1 MTQSLKNIALG
12 MLVSLVAV
20 AYGNTT
26 WQPLR
31 TYNTFDNGK
40 GNILFQDMSYWT
52 NGLGQAGSGAPTAE
66 DDLVFDKSAS
76 TRLRF
81 HPGTVGKLT
90 CNSLQVGTAAQSS
103 EVVQDGGN
111 ISFESEENGG
121 LKFKNGHWFMNF
133 GRDQSH
139 YFNCDVAILAENPAS
154 PFVIHYGQAHYSN
167 NTLTVTG
174 KLKGSANAQLLLGPF
189 LSWSCAENTTFAFN
203 DISDYAGTITVTSR
217 FENVLTP
224 EANRGFGT
232 CLKLNAGATV
242 SEAKF
247 RISRGGSL
255 TLKAFGDTATV
266 KELSLACG
274 SRLWFNQS
282 VIDGTGKLWCVRAT
296 DALTVEHGA
305 DKVEIYLPAHVCG
318 IDCRIP
324 ILAGPA
330 GSSFSADDFKIVT
343 PPGFFSCHPDIHLE
357 VGQDATTGDHT
368 LYVVTHHGLVDQVYS
383 YPGEGTRDKKEE
395 ASSSLTNAASWRFE
409 LIPDPTNAA
418 AIYCT
423 ERQLRTF
430 YSYATRYAF
439 PCAGFF
445 VKGGTVM
452 IQTASFEVPELWC
465 SGGTIASGQGHNS
478 AYPVS
483 VIAPKMHFIG
493 ESQTVTFRT
502 HTGLTFILK
511 GDIDG
516 ESTINLLGWDSTG
529 APKCN
534 FMLDGFNT
542 NFTGKISLSTGEIRP
557 AYHNFASFFPTLFLR
572 DGRNL
577 GGARPTFDPRAL
589 TISTL
594 ARLSVTNN
602 ASVTLEDGLNRGV
615 YIKDTGRFHVAG
627 TGMLN
632 VKWPLLLTGKMWK
645 EGTGTLIL
653 GGELKHEATIGG
665 SLTDV
670 PRAGSNLFEVAAGTV
685 KIAHANA
692 LAGVETT
699 IKAGASLKLAFDPAN
714 ADLTAYGI
722 RNTTVDTP
730 FTLDA
735 SFGGKLPLTLDTA
748 DGPSPEAR
756 IFTNALVTVNTTAAA
771 TVRDMIENP
780 SPWRGTGY
788 VSRVIEVPDA
798 TAGTV
803 TFALE
808 SRFKGT
814 CLLIR

>member
-1 MTQSLKNIALG
+1 MKSMRKFFVLAVTTVSAL
-12 MLVSLVAV
+12 

-103 EVVQDGGN
+103 EVVQDGGS
-111 ISFESEENGG
+111 ISFESDENGG

-189 LSWSCAENTTFAFN
+189 PSWSCAENTTFAFD

-217 FENVLTP
+217 FANVLTP

-232 CLKLNAGATV
+232 CLKLNAGATA
-242 SEAKF
+242 SEAKL

-296 DALTVEHGA
+296 AALTVEQGA

-557 AYHNFASFFPTLFLR
+557 AYHNFESSFPTLFLR

-602 ASVTLEDGLNRGV
+602 ASVTLEDGLNRGL
-615 YIKDTGRFHVAG
+615 YIKHTGRFHVTGSG
-627 TGMLN
+627 TLN
-632 VKWPLLLTGKMWK
+632 VKWPLLLSGKMWK
-645 EGTGTLIL
+645 EGTGTLVL
-653 GGELKHEATIGG
+653 GGELKHEAKDGG
-665 SLTDV
+665 TLTDI
-670 PRAGSNLFEVAAGTV
+670 PRAGSNLFEIVNGTV
-685 KIAHANA
+685 MIAHADA

-699 IKAGASLKLAFDPAN
+699 IDAGASLKLALDPDN
-714 ADLTAYGI
+714 ADLTQYGI

-735 SFGGKLPLTLDTA
+735 SLGGKLPLTLDTA
-748 DGPSPEAR
+748 SAEPTDCLVM
-756 IFTNALVTVNTTAAA
+756 TNALVTVKSTSAAA
-771 TVRDMIENP
+771 VGAML
-780 SPWRGTGY
+780 SAVKPWRNCGY
-788 VSRVIEVPDA
+788 VS
-798 TAGTV
+798 TV
-803 TFALE
+803 V
-808 SRFKGT
+808 SRT
-814 CLLIR
+814 NADDTTTLLLVSKFSGMKIYLR

>member
-1 MTQSLKNIALG
+1 MTKSLKNIVLG
-12 MLVSLVAV
+12 TLVSLAAV
-20 AYGNTT
+20 AYGNTI
-26 WQPLR
+26 WYPDR
-31 TYNTFDNGK
+31 TQNMYDSGK
-40 GNILFQDMSYWT
+40 GNAPLKDLSYWRDE
-52 NGLGQAGSGAPTAE
+52 GGDPGSGAPTAS
-66 DDLVFDKSAS
+66 DDLIFDKTTVA
-76 TRLRF
+76 RLRF
-81 HPGTVGKLT
+81 NGGTVGKFT
-90 CNSLQVGTAAQSS
+90 GNSLQIGTDTQSTT
-103 EVVQDGGN
+103 VVYDGSGLSCDN
-111 ISFESEENGG
+111 EG
-121 LKFKNGHWFMNF
+121 LKLKYGSWF
-133 GRDQSH
+133 
-139 YFNCDVAILAENPAS
+139 FNSGSDLSIQCDVAILAEDAS
-154 PFVIHYGQAHYSN
+154 KPFVMHYGQAQYSN
-167 NTLTVTG
+167 HVGSVTK
-174 KLKGSANAQLLLGPF
+174 KLKGSSDAQLLLGP
-189 LSWSCAENTTFAFN
+189 WPIQYGNNTPSCAPNTTFWFY
-203 DISDYAGTITVTSR
+203 DISSYAGTITVTSR
-217 FENVLTP
+217 YANVIADDENH
-224 EANRGFGT
+224 GYGT
-232 CLKLNAGATV
+232 RLKLNAGT
-242 SEAKF
+242 SDAKL
-247 RISRGGSL
+247 RIMRGGSL
-255 TLKAFGDTATV
+255 ALQNFGDTATV

-282 VIDGTGKLWCVRAT
+282 AKATGGSLWCVRAT
-296 DALTVEHGA
+296 DALTVEQGA
-305 DKVEIYLPAHVCG
+305 DKVEIYLTAHICG
-318 IDCRIP
+318 IDCRVP

-330 GSSFSADDFKIVT
+330 GSTFTTNDFKIVT
-343 PPGFFSCHPDIHLE
+343 PPFTLFCHPDVHLE
-357 VGQDATTGDHT
+357 VGQDEETGDRT
-368 LYVVTHHGLVDQVYS
+368 LYVVTHHGLVDQVSNYDK
-383 YPGEGTRDKKEE
+383 EATRDRQ
-395 ASSSLTNAASWRFE
+395 AGAPSSLTNAAAWRFE
-409 LIPDPTNAA
+409 LIPDATNAA

-430 YSYATRYAF
+430 YTPTQRYAF
-439 PCAGFF
+439 PCAGFL
-445 VKGGTVM
+445 VKDGTM
-452 IQTASFEVPELWC
+452 TIQSATFEVPELWC

-478 AYPVS
+478 AYPVNL
-483 VIAPKMHFIG
+483 IAPKMHFIG
-493 ESQTVTFRT
+493 EQKTVTFRT
-502 HTGLTFILK
+502 HTSLTFFLR

-516 ESTINLLGWDSTG
+516 DSTIKLLGWDSTG

-534 FMLDGFNT
+534 FLLDGCNT
-542 NFTGKISLSTGEIRP
+542 NFTGKISIATGETRP
-557 AYHNFASFFPTLFLR
+557 QYHNFDSYFPTLYVA

-577 GGARPTFDPRAL
+577 GGARPAFDPRAL
-589 TISTL
+589 TITTL

-602 ASVTLEDGLNRGV
+602 ALVTLEDGLNRGV

-714 ADLTAYGI
+714 ADLTTYGI

-748 DGPSPEAR
+748 GAPLPEAR
-756 IFTNALVTVNTTAAA
+756 LFTNALVTVNTTAAA